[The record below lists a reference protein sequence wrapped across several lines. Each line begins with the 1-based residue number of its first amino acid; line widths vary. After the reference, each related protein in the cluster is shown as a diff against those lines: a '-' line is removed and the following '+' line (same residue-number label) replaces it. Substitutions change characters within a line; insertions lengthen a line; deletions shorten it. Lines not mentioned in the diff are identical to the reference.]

1 MAKAIPLFFEI
12 DFPGNG
18 GFIRYP
24 ADALRARF
32 ILWVHVVV

>member
-1 MAKAIPLFFEI
+1 MASAIPLFFEI

-18 GFIRYP
+18 EFIRYP

-32 ILWVHVVV
+32 LLWVYAAV